1 MSENKVLSDQ
11 ISEMILQEGKMFEK
25 EYEFEQLVKKV
36 LDSLTK
42 GDSVNLYL
50 KNGDF
55 VQGKVLSVSK
65 KFITIVQEN
74 DEVKTVFLNDV
85 VFVMKEA
92 NENE

>member
-11 ISEMILQEGKMFEK
+11 ISEMIIQEGKMFEK

-42 GDSVNLYL
+42 GDYVKLYL
-50 KNGDF
+50 KNGNF
-55 VQGKVLSVSK
+55 VQGNVLSISD
-65 KFITIVQEN
+65 KFITVVQEN
-74 DEVKTVFLNDV
+74 DEVKTVFLDDV